1 MTSQPRAQRQ
11 VPITDLGL
19 EYDLIKKELTPLLD
33 RILKS
38 GAYVLG
44 PELVRFEKDLAFYL
58 NIKHAVGLNS
68 GTDAVLLA
76 LRALDIGAGDEVL
89 VPAMSF
95 FASVE
100 PIIQLGAKPVFV
112 DIDPKSYAI
121 DAAAAGEKVTAKTKA
136 IIAVHLYGQPADMK
150 ALSAIAKA
158 RNIALIEDMAQ
169 SIGASFDG
177 KKVGGW
183 GDIACLSFYPTKN
196 LGACGDAGAVLTSS
210 DALAERVRSLRN
222 HGAKVKYH
230 HEEVAYNS
238 RLDEI
243 QAAILRVKLKHLEAM
258 NRKRC
263 VLADRYHNNLDPLKI
278 IPQQQAK
285 NVVPNY
291 HVFAGRV
298 KRRRDQLIQY
308 CQDNAIQTNVY
319 YSLPLPFQKAHANLG
334 HRRGEFP
341 HAEALSTE
349 AIALPMYPEL
359 SDQVVDQ
366 VIQTINRF
374 TVPCD

>member
-243 QAAILRVKLKHLEAM
+243 QAAILRLKLPHLDSWNE
-258 NRKRC
+258 
-263 VLADRYHNNLDPLKI
+263 
-278 IPQQQAK
+278 
-285 NVVPNY
+285 
-291 HVFAGRV
+291 
-298 KRRRDQLIQY
+298 KRRTFAKQY
-308 CQDNAIQTNVY
+308 SELLRGLPIVLPAELPDRQHIFHLYSILSEQREELKSFLENEGISTGLHYPIALHLLPALKYLGHRENDFPQSERLASQTL
-319 YSLPLPFQKAHANLG
+319 SLPLFPMMTAEDVWYVSDAV
-334 HRRGEFP
+334 RRFFKNHG
-341 HAEALSTE
+341 
-349 AIALPMYPEL
+349 
-359 SDQVVDQ
+359 
-366 VIQTINRF
+366 
-374 TVPCD
+374 